1 VSETGRYLYAVAR
14 GLDPAALHGV
24 EALAGGVLDVVEH
37 HGLSAVVSTV
47 DLEEYGEEGLRANL
61 ERLDWLE
68 HAARTHDAVVKAV
81 ADHAPVAPM
90 RLATIF
96 LDDDSV
102 RRRLDEWFLALE
114 QVLDRVEGRSEWSVK
129 LISPAAGTAEPAA
142 AASRPVSGADYLR
155 QKKEQG
161 AGKAAREAESQ
172 QLAERV
178 HEMLSARSVAS
189 RRLPPQDPRLTG
201 HQGTMVLNA
210 AYLVEAEMG
219 DAFAEEAR
227 ACGAQH
233 PQVQLDVR
241 GPWPPYSFAM
251 REQR

>member
-1 VSETGRYLYAVAR
+1 
-14 GLDPAALHGV
+14 
-24 EALAGGVLDVVEH
+24 
-37 HGLSAVVSTV
+37 
-47 DLEEYGEEGLRANL
+47 LRANL
-61 ERLDWLE
+61 ERLDGLE

-102 RRRLDEWFLALE
+102 RRRLDEWFHALE

-129 LISPAAGTAEPAA
+129 LISPAAGTTEPAGA
-142 AASRPVSGADYLR
+142 TSRPVSGADYLR
-155 QKKEQG
+155 QKKEAG
-161 AGKAAREAESQ
+161 AVKAAREEESQ

-178 HEMLSARSVAS
+178 HETLSAHAVAS

-201 HQGTMVLNA
+201 HQGAMVLNA
-210 AYLVEAEMG
+210 AYLVEAELG

-227 ACGAQH
+227 ACGAQYPH
-233 PQVQLDVR
+233 VQLDVR

-251 REQR
+251 LEQR